1 MGILFVG
8 KKEVPDIL
16 YHRKLEESR
25 ILHSSFMSS
34 DTSHLTGL
42 IIYFLRTK
50 KISNSNLYWISFL
63 DIEKQRIREE
73 SERDAKDMNL
83 NSVKICFEAF
93 VYENDMSYPIC
104 NPVFSRPVANQSN
117 LNEFFE
123 IIIKSYND
131 LIIFD

>member
-34 DTSHLTGL
+34 DSSHLTGL
-42 IIYFLRTK
+42 VFFGCLVST
-50 KISNSNLYWISFL
+50 KISNLNLYWISFL

-73 SERDAKDMNL
+73 TEREAKDMNL

-93 VYENDMSYPIC
+93 VYENEMIYPIC

-117 LNEFFE
+117 EFLE
-123 IIIKSYND
+123 ITIISFKD
-131 LIIFD
+131 